1 MFYDAENKAF
11 ASVADKAQI
20 GLSEAF
26 VVVALVFLVLGFFA
40 IFTPKKGNKILG
52 TFFITAPSLL
62 YYLLTPPNEFKRI
75 VEQAPASLNKL
86 LSTIYEYGH
95 IIYEYGFTINTL
107 ICVSFFIFL
116 LMLAPYAL
124 RNNA

>member
-26 VVVALVFLVLGFFA
+26 VVVALVFLVLGVFA

-52 TFFITAPSLL
+52 AFFITAPSLL

-86 LSTIYEYGH
+86 LSVIYEYGR
-95 IIYEYGFTINTL
+95 IIYEYGFTINAL
-107 ICVSFFIFL
+107 ICVSFFYIF
-116 LMLAPYAL
+116 ANACPL
-124 RNNA
+124 RFKK

>member
-1 MFYDAENKAF
+1 MFYGAENKAF

-26 VVVALVFLVLGFFA
+26 TVVVLVFFVLGVFA

-52 TFFITAPSLL
+52 AVFITAPSLL
-62 YYLLTPPNEFKRI
+62 YYLLTPLNEFKKI
-75 VEQAPASLNKL
+75 TEQASASLNKL
-86 LSTIYEYGH
+86 LSIIYEYGR
-95 IIYEYGFTINTL
+95 IIYEYGFSINTL

-124 RNNA
+124 KNNA